1 MNPKPKRKAP
11 QQLLIFSPG
20 LDRDYRKSVS
30 ERFWS
35 DLRNHN
41 VSLILDTN
49 VLININ
55 NAYRTTERHKQ
66 LSLIGL
72 PEIAARIKRYA
83 GKGLN
88 LSVGNSLSE
97 APLFLR
103 EHIYFSY
110 LSFFNDYIGDWRWL
124 HQPAKVNTHFPLK
137 RSETVERSFSAL
149 PDHLKLIMA
158 PDYSSLLY
166 ISIIQSFIS
175 ARDIE
180 KFEFYLYL
188 VERELDLVSAKSK
201 SIARYAFAPEL
212 GMDDNLRTFRSLCR
226 KNFAPTG
233 LRDLKEIERAALN
246 GVFDFNLILTSE
258 ILQSESDITREIN
271 GVGNVYIATYDRK
284 LHQFCKM
291 SPSYIRHD
299 KLMER
304 ALQTHEDI
312 KKTSYW
318 SRTLELMVAS
328 ARRRGTYRA
337 LHPDFDRALR
347 IATNYSKL
355 INEGSVVSHILDHFA
370 AFSLLTKSQTT
381 TTH

>member
-1 MNPKPKRKAP
+1 MNPTPKRKVP

-20 LDRDYRKSVS
+20 LDRDYSKSVS

-35 DLRNHN
+35 ELRSHS
-41 VSLILDTN
+41 VTLILDTN

-72 PEIAARIKRYA
+72 PEIAAKIKRYA
-83 GKGLN
+83 GKDLK

-97 APLFLR
+97 VPLFLR

-110 LSFFNDYIGDWRWL
+110 LSFFNDYIGDWRRL
-124 HQPAKVNTHFPLK
+124 YQPAKVNTHFPLK
-137 RSETVERSFSAL
+137 RSEAVERSFSAL
-149 PDHLKLIMA
+149 PDQLKLIMA

-166 ISIIQSFIS
+166 ISIIQSFVS

-233 LRDLKEIERAALN
+233 LRDLKEIERAVLN
-246 GVFDFNLILTSE
+246 GVFDFNLIFTGE
-258 ILQSESDITREIN
+258 VLQSESDITREIN
-271 GVGNVYIATYDRK
+271 GVGNLYIATYDRK

-291 SPSYIRHD
+291 SPPHIMHD
-299 KLMER
+299 SSKVMAR

-328 ARRRGTYRA
+328 AHRRGTYRA
-337 LHPDFDRALR
+337 LHPDSDRALR

-355 INEGSVVSHILDHFA
+355 IDEGSMDSHILDHFC
-370 AFSLLTKSQTT
+370 SVLLVN
-381 TTH
+381 